1 MNGFRRD
8 AMHRVSTIKN
18 KYMNNR
24 RLTKLK
30 RMLFPVFLILI
41 FGINE
46 VKAQQMIEGIHY
58 ITGKPVQVTIE
69 NGKITEIKS
78 IKKLKDEN
86 SKTYISPGF
95 FDNQVNGFAGISFAF
110 GESDLTKEGI
120 EKATRELWKKGVTTY
135 LPTLTTNSQEVLVR
149 NFKILAKSVND
160 EKLHGSI
167 PGFHLE
173 GPYINPEDGYRGAH
187 PKQFVRLPNWDEFME
202 MYMASGEKILQVTVA
217 PDMEGAQD
225 FIKRCNDKGIVVAVG
240 HHNAN
245 KEQLDLAVK
254 NGARIST
261 HLGNG
266 CANMINRHVNPLWP
280 QLANDDLMIS
290 IICDGFHLLPEEIKV
305 FYKTKGVDR
314 TIITSDVT
322 SYAALEPGEYK
333 TETGETIEL
342 TKEGKLY
349 YPAQNVLYGS
359 ASPIT
364 KGVGHIMEVTGCSLA
379 EAIKMA
385 STNPS
390 KLYKLSDRGILEVG
404 KRADLVLFTLDDFK
418 VNIQKTFVEG
428 ELVYEKE

>member
-1 MNGFRRD
+1 M
-8 AMHRVSTIKN
+8 
-18 KYMNNR
+18 
-24 RLTKLK
+24 RLRNFKVVGL
-30 RMLFPVFLILI
+30 LFISVFLVSLNQ
-41 FGINE
+41 IN
-46 VKAQQMIEGIHY
+46 AQQMIEGIHY
-58 ITGKPVQVTIE
+58 ATGKPVQIKIE

-78 IKKLKDEN
+78 IQKLKDEN
-86 SKTYISPGF
+86 SKIYIAPGF
-95 FDNQVNGFAGISFAF
+95 FDNQVNGFAGVSFAF

-120 EKATRELWKKGVTTY
+120 EKATAELWKKGVTTY

-149 NFKILAKSVND
+149 NFVILANSVSD
-160 EKLHGSI
+160 EKLRGSI

-187 PKQFVRLPNWDEFME
+187 PKQFVRLPNWNDFME
-202 MYMASGEKILQVTVA
+202 MYKAANGKILQVTIA
-217 PDMEGAQD
+217 PELEGAQD
-225 FIKRCNDKGIVVAVG
+225 FIKKCSEKGIVVAVG
-240 HHNAN
+240 HHNAS

-254 NGARIST
+254 NGAKTST

-305 FYKTKGVDR
+305 FYKTKGVDK

-322 SYAALEPGEYK
+322 SYAALEPGKYK

-364 KGVGHIMEVTGCSLA
+364 KGIGHVMEVTGCSLKD
-379 EAIKMA
+379 AIQMS
-385 STNPS
+385 STNPAN
-390 KLYKLSDRGILEVG
+390 LYKLDDRGVLEVG
-404 KRADLVLFTLDDFK
+404 KRADFVLFTLDDFV
-418 VNIQKTFVEG
+418 VNVQQTFVAG
-428 ELVYEKE
+428 EKVFEQ

>member
-1 MNGFRRD
+1 MSLIQCKITGLLII
-8 AMHRVSTIKN
+8 S
-18 KYMNNR
+18 
-24 RLTKLK
+24 
-30 RMLFPVFLILI
+30 VFLFSLNE
-41 FGINE
+41 IN
-46 VKAQQMIEGIHY
+46 AQQMIEGIHY
-58 ITGKPVQVTIE
+58 ATGKPVQIKIE
-69 NGKITEIKS
+69 RGKIAEIKS
-78 IKKLKDEN
+78 INKLKDET
-86 SKTYISPGF
+86 SKTYIAPGF
-95 FDNQVNGFAGISFAF
+95 FDNQVNGFGGVSFAF

-120 EKATRELWKKGVTTY
+120 EKATSELWKKGVTSY

-149 NFKILAKSVND
+149 NFAILASSIND
-160 EKLHGSI
+160 EKLRGSI

-187 PKQFVRLPNWDEFME
+187 PLKYVRLPNWDEFLE
-202 MYMASGEKILQVTVA
+202 MYKAADGNILQITVA
-217 PDMEGAQD
+217 PETAGAQD
-225 FIKRCNDKGIVVAVG
+225 FIKKCNEKGIVVAVG

-254 NGARIST
+254 NGAKTST

-305 FYKTKGVDR
+305 FYKTKGVHK

-322 SYAALEPGEYK
+322 SYAALDPGQYK

-364 KGVGHIMEVTGCSLA
+364 KGVGHVMKVTGCSLA
-379 EAIKMA
+379 DAIQMA
-385 STNPS
+385 STNPA
-390 KLYKLSDRGILEVG
+390 KLYGLTDRGTLEVG
-404 KRADLVLFTLDDFK
+404 KRADLVLFTLEDFE
-418 VNIQKTFVEG
+418 VNVQKTYVEG
-428 ELVYEKE
+428 EKVFEQ